1 VFHNGIGESFYIS
14 QPIVLSILSSTQ
26 EKLEDERRMR
36 EQANQ
41 EQKELQNERDKLL
54 SQLKSSSE
62 QVRHFC
68 TYKLDLQFLAGN

>member
-1 VFHNGIGESFYIS
+1 
-14 QPIVLSILSSTQ
+14 
-26 EKLEDERRMR
+26 MR

-62 QVRHFC
+62 QVRRLCPYDLH
-68 TYKLDLQFLAGN
+68 LQFLAGNLKALHVHSDPSREGGKRRCYDGEG